1 MDIDRSDRRNH
12 GIHLEYLT
20 LDSLIKGSSVALMD
34 DCIRLFRIKII
45 RPFQKKK
52 KEKFAAKKCATYPT
66 KKKTFLLHM
75 IIIPILNHWYLFHQS
90 FPFHYLLFRKCQV
103 FGWNRLVQY
112 IYIHVYYI
120 IMGRLMGRRWKSI
133 FETRKE

>member
-66 KKKTFLLHM
+66 KKKNLSSSYDHHPNLESL
-75 IIIPILNHWYLFHQS
+75 IS
-90 FPFHYLLFRKCQV
+90 FSSVISFSLPTLP
-103 FGWNRLVQY
+103 
-112 IYIHVYYI
+112 
-120 IMGRLMGRRWKSI
+120 
-133 FETRKE
+133 